1 MLRVAEIDRP
11 VIEAGEVLVQVRA
24 ASLDR
29 DSWHL
34 MAGLPYAVSLA
45 YGMRAPKNPVHG
57 LAVAGVVAAV

>member
-1 MLRVAEIDRP
+1 M
-11 VIEAGEVLVQVRA
+11 IEAGEVLVQVRA